1 MLPLLVGG
9 AVAAAAAG
17 SAIYHSLAPRSQ
29 LYGATFIGTPGRGKQ
44 LALTYDDGPNDPHT
58 LRLLDVLG
66 KHGVKATFFVIGN
79 YVERRP
85 DIVRRIVAEGHEVGN
100 HTYTHPVL
108 SLCDSTNVRAEL
120 HACDLQLALATTSHD
135 PQDEFQVITSITNQ
149 PRPEDPVAGMMAFA
163 KHRVSLSRSR
173 LFRPPFGARRPAT
186 LRIARE
192 MGYTPVMWSVWCF
205 DWKTTS
211 ADAVEQHAVRGI
223 TGGDVILLHDGSHKR
238 FGADRAH
245 TVEATDRIIR
255 RYKDQGFEF
264 VTVGEMMSSS

>member
-58 LRLLDVLG
+58 LRLLEVLA
-66 KHGVKATFFVIGN
+66 KHDVKATFFVIGT
-79 YVERRP
+79 YVEKRP
-85 DIVRRIVAEGHEVGN
+85 DVVRRLVTEGHEVGN

-108 SLCDSTNVRAEL
+108 SLCDSGNVRGEL
-120 HACDLQLALATTSHD
+120 EQCAVVLKD
-135 PQDEFQVITSITNQ
+135 
-149 PRPEDPVAGMMAFA
+149 AGVGNMRF
-163 KHRVSLSRSR
+163 
-173 LFRPPFGARRPAT
+173 FRPPFGARRPAT
-186 LRIARE
+186 LRIARQL
-192 MGYTPVMWSVWCF
+192 GHVPVMWSVWCF

-223 TGGDVILLHDGSHKR
+223 TGGDVILLHDGSHKK

-264 VTVGEMMSSS
+264 VTVGEMMRIAELDNRITG